1 MFYTVGEIAK
11 KLNIPPSTLRYYDK
25 EGLLPFVE
33 RSNGGIRMFSDKD
46 FESLSVIECLKKT
59 GMSIKDIRQFMEWC
73 AQGGATIP
81 ERLSMFRRQREQVL
95 TQITQLQETVEI
107 LDYKEWYYKTAQKAG
122 TCAVHSSMPPEEI
135 PERFQSIQ
143 QKLQHTPPKAT
154 QPPSNTP
161 SPHP

>member
-73 AQGGATIP
+73 AQGDATIP

-95 TQITQLQETVEI
+95 TQISQLQETLEI

-122 TCAVHSSMPPEEI
+122 TCAVHCSMPPEEI

-143 QKLQHTPPKAT
+143 QKLQHTPPKT
-154 QPPSNTP
+154 T
-161 SPHP
+161 